1 MPTTTMPDVP
11 PLYYL
16 DNFRTVLAWV
26 NERYADLLDG
36 QERAFIRQFG
46 ELATPSQALLVRLIM
61 RKGVHFRKGKLT
73 YAEIGDIA
81 LAATP
86 LRALGWL
93 RAEEA
98 IDIQTLFSLL
108 RRDEILAQLP
118 LAQSLRASSKGV
130 ILEALGA
137 VHIEAHPFNCWCP
150 DMQEEL
156 YSLTINGLCD
166 RLRLM
171 FFGNLSQT
179 WAEFVLADL
188 GIFRYESVN
197 ISPESRGFRSRE
209 DVDQY
214 LHLRECREA
223 FEGGESITKVLQRV
237 GDFTS
242 ANAYLQQR
250 HGKLLFSLARQLERE
265 GLLEPALAVHQQ
277 CSYAGARQRCIRILE
292 KLERYQDAYVLA
304 SLASNQPESDA
315 EQQLVERA
323 LIRLGRKLGQ
333 SARTPQ
339 VKFAVNTLLLLL
351 PRPDHGSVERAVCEH
366 ISTPEAPVH
375 YVENALISSLFGL
388 LCWDAIFAP
397 LSGAFFHPFQTG
409 PQDLH
414 TADFYPRR
422 AALFNR
428 SLACLQTG
436 TYQQVIRDTYAAKFG
451 IQSPFVFWGI
461 SMTLLEQ
468 ALSCLPA
475 AHLEQWFQRMLVDLR
490 ANRTGMPDLI
500 QFWPDEKRYRMIE
513 VKGPG
518 DRLQDNQRRW
528 IAFCNQHGMPV
539 DVCHVQWL
547 EA

>member
-1 MPTTTMPDVP
+1 MPIVHTPDVP

-16 DNFRTVLAWV
+16 DNFRTALAWV
-26 NERYADLLDG
+26 SERYADLLDG
-36 QERAFIRQFG
+36 QERTFMRQFG
-46 ELATPSQALLVRLIM
+46 ELAMPSQALLVRLIM
-61 RKGVHFRKGKLT
+61 RKGVHFRKGKLA
-73 YAEIGDIA
+73 YAEIGDIT
-81 LAATP
+81 LAAAP
-86 LRALGWL
+86 LCALGWL
-93 RAEEA
+93 RTEEA
-98 IDIQTLFSLL
+98 IDLQTLFSLL
-108 RRDEILAQLP
+108 RKDEILVQLP
-118 LAQSLRASSKGV
+118 AAKPFRAGTKGV
-130 ILEALGA
+130 MLEALGA
-137 VHIEAHPFNCWCP
+137 DHIEARPFACWCP
-150 DMQEEL
+150 SMAEEL
-156 YSLTINGLCD
+156 YSLTVNGLCD

-171 FFGNLSQT
+171 FFGNLGQT

-188 GIFRYESVN
+188 GIFRYESVD

-223 FEGGESITKVLQRV
+223 FEAGESITEVLHRV
-237 GDFTS
+237 GDFDS
-242 ANAYLQQR
+242 ANAYLRQR
-250 HGKLLFSLARQLERE
+250 HGKLLFTLARQLERDGQHE
-265 GLLEPALAVHQQ
+265 SALTTYHQ

-292 KLERYQDAYVLA
+292 KRARYREAHALA

-315 EQQLVERA
+315 ELQLVERA
-323 LIRLGRKLGQ
+323 LVRLERKLGQ
-333 SARTPQ
+333 PARTPQ
-339 VKFAVNTLLLLL
+339 VKSAANTMLLSLR
-351 PRPDHGSVERAVCEH
+351 RPDHGSVERAVCEQL
-366 ISTPEAPVH
+366 STPEAPVH

-414 TADFYPRR
+414 TTDFYPRR
-422 AALFNR
+422 AALFDR
-428 SLACLQTG
+428 CLTCLQTG

-461 SMTLLEQ
+461 SLTVLEQ

-475 AHLEQWFQRMLVDLR
+475 VHLEHWFQRMLMDLR
-490 ANRTGMPDLI
+490 ANRSGMPDLI

-547 EA
+547 VA